1 MKRPPID
8 QARVRRLIEDWQAS
22 LLDAAAPGGERRFGD
37 FCAWL
42 RDHHPECVRASR
54 PATRPFWL
62 RLWFE
67 RETGTQSRL

>member
-8 QARVRRLIEDWQAS
+8 QAEVRRLVDAWRAS
-22 LLDAAAPGGERRFGD
+22 LPQHAAAAGEPRFGD

-42 RDHHPECVRASR
+42 RDHHPECVRTPR

-67 RETGTQSRL
+67 REIGAGGRL